1 MQEQPIVEIKTA
13 ATKRRGRVRYAA
25 PLGFFVLLFAFIGV
39 LAVISGGV
47 GLIRH
52 WTDTTPL
59 QNEMYD
65 FLNPVMQ
72 FFPSDFE
79 SASEEGQDSLLLA
92 AVYRVSEAERIRQLR
107 EKDDTCTYELDETQ
121 WRMKIPKAVIAESFA
136 YLFGD
141 VALAHRTIGEVEY
154 DEENHLYYVPLTIN
168 TSGYTPVIGSV
179 KQSENN
185 YLVQVAYV
193 ANTDVEIDEK
203 GQTVPPTFDMGK
215 YTQQY
220 TVNRGEDGALTLLSV
235 KAAE

>member
-1 MQEQPIVEIKTA
+1 
-13 ATKRRGRVRYAA
+13 
-25 PLGFFVLLFAFIGV
+25 
-39 LAVISGGV
+39 
-47 GLIRH
+47 
-52 WTDTTPL
+52 
-59 QNEMYD
+59 
-65 FLNPVMQ
+65 
-72 FFPSDFE
+72 
-79 SASEEGQDSLLLA
+79 
-92 AVYRVSEAERIRQLR
+92 
-107 EKDDTCTYELDETQ
+107 
-121 WRMKIPKAVIAESFA
+121 MKIPKAVIAESFA